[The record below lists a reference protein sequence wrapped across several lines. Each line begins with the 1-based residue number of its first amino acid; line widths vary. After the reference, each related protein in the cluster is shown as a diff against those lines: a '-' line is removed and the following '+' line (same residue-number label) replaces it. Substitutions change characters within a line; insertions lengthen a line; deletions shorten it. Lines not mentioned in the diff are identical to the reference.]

1 MTGSDRPLEVA
12 PLGEE
17 RGDDVAALMG
27 RAFQNDPLFA
37 RACPDPS
44 ERARWLPWLF
54 RWSTLKGFFFGQ
66 ILGTAGPLDG
76 VAAMI
81 GPGGGDFTAEQLA
94 RFGYDRGRE
103 AVGAAVWDR
112 SVAVIN
118 AAFEPAD
125 AALHRAVPEPHWYLD
140 VIAVEPAEQGRGI
153 GGTLLRAVGAR
164 ADAEGTPVVLLTY
177 QPASL
182 PLYQRH
188 GYAVVCQGTVPG
200 SGLPWWGMRRD
211 PAPEVRR

>member
-1 MTGSDRPLEVA
+1 MESDCLIGIV
-12 PLGEE
+12 PLGEDQ
-17 RGDDVAALMG
+17 GDEVAALMG
-27 RAFQNDPLFA
+27 WAFQNDPLFA
-37 RACPDPS
+37 HACPDPS

-54 RWSTLKGFFFGQ
+54 RWSTWKGFFFGQ
-66 ILGTAGPLDG
+66 VRGTTGRLDG
-76 VAAMI
+76 AVATI
-81 GPGGGDFTAEQLA
+81 GPGGGEFTAEQLA
-94 RFGYDRGRE
+94 RFGYEQGRE

-140 VIAVEPAEQGRGI
+140 VIAVDPARQGRGI
-153 GGTLLRAVGAR
+153 GGALLRAVSAR
-164 ADAEGTPVVLLTY
+164 ADADGAPVVLLTF

-182 PLYQRH
+182 PLYERN
-188 GYAVVCQGTVPG
+188 GYVVACDGIVPG

-211 PAPEVRR
+211 PGT